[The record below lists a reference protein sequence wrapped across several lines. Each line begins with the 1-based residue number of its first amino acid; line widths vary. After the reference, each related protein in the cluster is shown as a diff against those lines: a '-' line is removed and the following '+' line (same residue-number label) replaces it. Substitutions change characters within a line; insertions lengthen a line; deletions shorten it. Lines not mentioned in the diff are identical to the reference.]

1 MKLYSSV
8 ALATL
13 AAAMLIATPMA
24 SAQTS
29 STMQTSSTS
38 TATQA
43 KPKAVKQTKE
53 MSVEQRLQ
61 TLHKQLKIT
70 AGQEDRW
77 KDFAT
82 TVRDNETRMHDHLVK
97 RHQAVKANAVDDL
110 RSYGEITDEHAE
122 AIKRLVK
129 PFEALYNTM
138 NDAQKKNAD
147 QVFARYEG
155 RADTRVVRAKV
166 Q

>member
-1 MKLYSSV
+1 
-8 ALATL
+8 
-13 AAAMLIATPMA
+13 MLIAAPIQV
-24 SAQTS
+24 SAQTNS
-29 STMQTSSTS
+29 ATQTSSTS
-38 TATQA
+38 SASQA
-43 KPKAVKQTKE
+43 KPKPVKQTKE
-53 MSVEQRLQ
+53 MSVEQRLT
-61 TLHKQLKIT
+61 TLHKQLKVT
-70 AGQEDRW
+70 AAQEDRW

-97 RHQAVKANAVDDL
+97 RHQARTANAVEDL

-138 NDAQKKNAD
+138 SDAQKKNAD